1 MDRST
6 PIQLLSYT
14 KTRNELGVWE
24 ETYTPRLVFAQ
35 VDSVSRAEFFD
46 GGRNG
51 LNPEFRM
58 TMFYGDY
65 QGERL
70 LRYNG
75 QTYSVYRT
83 YHGRTDELELYVER
97 QGGSNGKG
105 NPD

>member
-6 PIQLLSYT
+6 PIQLLSPN
-14 KTRNELGVWE
+14 KTQNSVGVWE
-24 ETYTPRLVFAQ
+24 TTYTPRLVFAQ

-58 TMFYGDY
+58 TLFFGDY

-83 YHGRTDELELYVER
+83 YQGRTDELELYVER
-97 QGGSNGKG
+97 QGGSNGQG
-105 NPD
+105 DTD

>member
-6 PIQLLSYT
+6 PIELLSAT
-14 KTRNELGVWE
+14 KTQNELGVWE

-58 TMFYGDY
+58 TLFFGDY

-75 QTYSVYRT
+75 QTYAVYRT

-105 NPD
+105 SSD

>member
-6 PIQLLSYT
+6 PIELLSAT
-14 KTRNELGVWE
+14 KTQNELGVWE
-24 ETYTPRLVFAQ
+24 ETYTPLLVFAQ

-58 TMFYGDY
+58 TLFFGDY

-75 QTYSVYRT
+75 QTYAVYRT

-105 NPD
+105 SSD